1 MSKKQNALAGNFQV
15 KDKAA
20 LHVISAKTKYAVT
33 HSRFCELFVFVVAIA
48 VVVVC
53 F

>member
-1 MSKKQNALAGNFQV
+1 M

-20 LHVISAKTKYAVT
+20 LHVISAKTKCAVT
-33 HSRFCELFVFVVAIA
+33 HSRLCELFVFVVAVA